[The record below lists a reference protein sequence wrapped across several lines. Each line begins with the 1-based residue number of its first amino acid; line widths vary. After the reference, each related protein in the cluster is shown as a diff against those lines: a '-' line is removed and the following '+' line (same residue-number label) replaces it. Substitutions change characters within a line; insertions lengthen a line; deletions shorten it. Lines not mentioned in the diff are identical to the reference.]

1 MGTKSARHIVE
12 AAVASYLSAQVE
24 LTGVNIYK
32 GDSADTNVLPK
43 AIVLCDS
50 ARTPNDLPD
59 GLGNYDCSVRVTLFD
74 SADDVTLTDHRARC
88 AAIAG
93 AMQDVEAIQ
102 AAFTAQGDAH
112 CYDVTP
118 LSEDEGVN
126 ERSWASV
133 MVYDVL
139 VVVNP
144 GG

>member
-12 AAVASYLSAQVE
+12 AAVATYLTAQVE
-24 LTGVNIYK
+24 LTGVNIYT

-50 ARTPNDLPD
+50 ARLPNDFPD
-59 GLGNYDCSVRVTLFD
+59 GLGNYSCSVRVTLLD
-74 SADDVTLTDHRARC
+74 SADDVTLTDHRARM

-93 AMQDVEAIQ
+93 AMQDLEALQ
-102 AAFTAQGDAH
+102 AVFTLQGDAH
-112 CYDVTP
+112 CYDITP

-133 MVYDVL
+133 LAYDIL

-144 GG
+144 EG

>member
-12 AAVASYLSAQVE
+12 AALASYLSAQVE
-24 LTGVNIYK
+24 LTGVNIYT
-32 GDSADTNVLPK
+32 GDGADTNVLPK

-50 ARTPNDLPD
+50 ARLPNDFPD
-59 GLGNYDCSVRVTLFD
+59 GLGNYSCSVRVTLFD

-102 AAFTAQGDAH
+102 ATFAAQGDAH

-144 GG
+144 GA

>member
-1 MGTKSARHIVE
+1 MGTKSARHIIEEVLSTYL
-12 AAVASYLSAQVE
+12 ASQVE

-32 GDSADTNVLPK
+32 GDSADTNALPK

-74 SADDVTLTDHRARC
+74 SADDVTLADHRARV

-93 AMQDVEAIQ
+93 AMQDLEAIQ
-102 AAFTAQGDAH
+102 AAFTANGDAH
-112 CYDVTP
+112 CYDCTVT
-118 LSEDEGVN
+118 SEDEGVN
-126 ERSWASV
+126 ERCWASV
-133 MVYDVL
+133 LSYGVL

-144 GG
+144 EG